1 MSIIVTCSQC
11 GRRLEAKEEW
21 GGRRVK
27 CPECGQAVTI
37 PPGAGQPPQARPI
50 GAAPQRARPVQR
62 PQSAQLSPESGG
74 GILDLLND
82 ASMRPPAGALSGRP
96 LGQPPAARRRKSGSN
111 RTLFIAL
118 VSFAGVGLLVICC
131 GIGTV
136 FLGPAVEAGREAAIR
151 VKARETLAKG
161 APIPVVLA
169 APEGAT
175 LAQPAAPSGPIWTP
189 DARFAAQLTTHVA
202 FDRYSLQLPTG
213 FTAPKPS
220 STDHLLGT
228 TLRTWIWASQ
238 PHPTGRRSV
247 CFATVHEFSIPPER
261 FVGDLAAQSS
271 QLISNL
277 RHRAGVTDLQV
288 ASAETGQLD
297 RKQFIRTRFTGKL
310 NGAPMNGFLLIAFE
324 GNRMLEFE
332 GTSFAL
338 PGEPDFGLLEAAFLT
353 FAER

>member
-62 PQSAQLSPESGG
+62 TQSAQLSPESGG

-82 ASMRPPAGALSGRP
+82 ASMGPPAGALSGRP

-189 DARFAAQLTTHVA
+189 DARFAAQLRRTSPSIAIRFSFPPDLPPRNLPRRTICSGRHCELGFGQV
-202 FDRYSLQLPTG
+202 SLIQRD
-213 FTAPKPS
+213 A
-220 STDHLLGT
+220 
-228 TLRTWIWASQ
+228 
-238 PHPTGRRSV
+238 
-247 CFATVHEFSIPPER
+247 
-261 FVGDLAAQSS
+261 
-271 QLISNL
+271 
-277 RHRAGVTDLQV
+277 V
-288 ASAETGQLD
+288 ASAL
-297 RKQFIRTRFTGKL
+297 RRFTNL
-310 NGAPMNGFLLIAFE
+310 VFLPSDLSAISP
-324 GNRMLEFE
+324 RKVH
-332 GTSFAL
+332 S
-338 PGEPDFGLLEAAFLT
+338 
-353 FAER
+353 